1 MQTIAGFPYI
11 EIQFTQNG
19 AIHDLPSAQNADQEL
34 ADSGATD
41 LIVIS
46 HGWNND
52 LNRERMLYANFFSSV
67 KKVIDGGQA
76 PGVAGRNLAILG
88 VIWPSKKFADRDLIH
103 SGAASWGAEMTD
115 VAVNQQL
122 DRLGE
127 TLGMGRAAT
136 AIREAGDLLPDLEF
150 DSAAQDAFVEKIR
163 SALPAGPGNDEEVAQ
178 EFFTLSGTEIFEI
191 LDAPNDL
198 PAALSLGD
206 FAEGAEVVDSAG
218 LGNFFS
224 GAEAAALR
232 IANYATYYLM
242 KERAGT
248 VGRKGLR
255 PTIEQIHKTVP
266 SLRIHLVGHS
276 FGARLVTSTADA
288 IASGHLASM
297 SLLQP
302 SFSHNGFS
310 RKFDGEQDGFF
321 RKVVTGKK
329 IQGPLIITHTPN
341 DHAVGI
347 AYPIAARLA
356 GHHEGALGEEDDRF
370 GALGRNGA
378 LTQFTPEAVAGKLL
392 AAGSAYEFS
401 DGKVFNLESSSFI
414 GDHNNVTG
422 REVASAVLSA
432 VGTS

>member
-19 AIHDLPSAQNADQEL
+19 AIHDLQSAKNADQEF
-34 ADSGATD
+34 ANSGATD

-52 LNRERMLYANFFSSV
+52 LKHARMLYEDFFSNV
-67 KKVIDGGQA
+67 KNVIDGRQA
-76 PGVAGRNLAILG
+76 PGVAGHKFAVLG
-88 VIWPSKKFADRDLIH
+88 VMWPSKKFADRDLIH
-103 SGAASWGAEMTD
+103 SGAASGGAEMTD
-115 VAVNQQL
+115 VAVHQQL
-122 DRLGE
+122 DRLQE
-127 TLGMGRAAT
+127 TLGKGRAAT
-136 AIREAGDLLPDLEF
+136 AIREAGELLPDLEF
-150 DSAAQDAFVEKIR
+150 DPAAQDTFVEKIR
-163 SALPAGPGNDEEVAQ
+163 SALPAGPGKDEEVAE

-191 LDAPNDL
+191 LDAPSDL

-218 LGNFFS
+218 LGNFLS

-255 PTIEQIHKTVP
+255 PTLEQIHKTAP

-276 FGARLVTSTADA
+276 FGARLVTATADA

-302 SFSHNGFS
+302 AFSHNGFS
-310 RKFDGEQDGFF
+310 RKFDEERDGFF
-321 RKVVTGKK
+321 RKVITGKK
-329 IQGPLIITHTPN
+329 IQGPMIITHTPN

-347 AYPIAARLA
+347 AYPIASRLA
-356 GHHEGALGEEDDRF
+356 GQDEGALGEEDDRF
-370 GALGRNGA
+370 GAMGRNGA

-401 DGKVFNLESSSFI
+401 DGKIFNLEASSFI
-414 GDHNNVTG
+414 GDHNDVTG
-422 REVASAVLSA
+422 REIASAVLSA
-432 VGTS
+432 VGAS